1 MHLCRYTAM
10 ILAACIFTALLSQSG
25 ANQQLKSFKTFN
37 FNWPPNVVHLQGTKT
52 LKMFAPARYNFRCN
66 FSMSIVNLMNGENF
80 SISNET
86 LSVCIILATNFT
98 T

>member
-52 LKMFAPARYNFRCN
+52 LKMHQLDITLDAIFPRQL
-66 FSMSIVNLMNGENF
+66 SI
-80 SISNET
+80 
-86 LSVCIILATNFT
+86 
-98 T
+98 